1 MRFFSIF
8 CSFYHRHSYCF
19 LCFIFNFLFFLSFR
33 TIHISFSCL
42 KVFLSPRFAFK
53 HSINS
58 HLFIWLRM
66 SKRIVTRGFQI
77 LGPNSS
83 SPVAYCHEK
92 IAMGKIALNW
102 KNWAMVLSWIVIIHR
117 NTIIFRFLKF
127 IDTTIPCCVPIRHFV
142 TPASV
147 LYSRLLPPN
156 IEPFPFAS
164 IDNFIKF
171 VGSPSLRVAHRII
184 FPSVETPARWCPV
197 NFYFLLYC

>member
-1 MRFFSIF
+1 MTVSNLILSMEEIPYIHETVHTSHIKHPRASRRPTPPCKVAAMIF
-8 CSFYHRHSYCF
+8 CCYD
-19 LCFIFNFLFFLSFR
+19 
-33 TIHISFSCL
+33 
-42 KVFLSPRFAFK
+42 
-53 HSINS
+53 
-58 HLFIWLRM
+58 
-66 SKRIVTRGFQI
+66 RGFQI